1 MQRSS
6 HFALYRFIHTGNLP
20 NVKKSPTPISNYVY
34 LYTIMGIIF
43 TKVKT
48 ENLTEI

>member
-1 MQRSS
+1 MQHRRR
-6 HFALYRFIHTGNLP
+6 FALYRFTHTKNLP

-48 ENLTEI
+48 KNLTEI